1 MLMDNFNNRIYEIK
15 WILFSDKLLN
25 YFNCSLDELFIIKEI
40 NSKLYEEIFYD
51 LLNKNALGGK
61 K

>member
-1 MLMDNFNNRIYEIK
+1 MDNFNNRIYEIK